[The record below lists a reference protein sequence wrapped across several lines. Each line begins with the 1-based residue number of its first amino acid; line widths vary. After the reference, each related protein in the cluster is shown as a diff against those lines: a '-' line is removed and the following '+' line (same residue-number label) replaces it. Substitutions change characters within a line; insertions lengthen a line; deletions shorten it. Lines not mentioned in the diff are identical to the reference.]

1 MELQQQAQQ
10 PKTALSSELPN
21 IALPS
26 LALPRCPRKIYHGV
40 RHRDGTCEV
49 FVDELSASTP
59 LRPATTSSRPLPLHL
74 ELRNHS
80 PTGFAWGYGGSGPAQ
95 LALAILVDAT
105 GEQGLAVR
113 HHKEFKFRFVSRWG
127 ESWRISQDQINS
139 FLAAQEY
146 PASCRPA

>member
-21 IALPS
+21 TALPS
-26 LALPRCPRKIYHGV
+26 LALPRCPGKLYHGV
-40 RHRDGTCEV
+40 RHGDGNCEV
-49 FVDELSASTP
+49 FVDEPPTSTP
-59 LRPATTSSRPLPLHL
+59 LRGAGTSSRALPLHL

-95 LALAILVDAT
+95 LALAILMDAT
-105 GEQGLAVR
+105 GEQTLALR
-113 HHKEFKFRFVSRWG
+113 HYQEFKFCFVSRCG

-139 FLAAQEY
+139 FLAAQEN
-146 PASCRPA
+146 PACCRPS